1 MKLEQ
6 IQAYIPQQIQTGLNW
21 TSIGAAV
28 AAIAG
33 WLPAIAALFSI
44 IWLSLQI
51 WMFFIKKPWRK
62 RKE

>member
-6 IQAYIPQQIQTGLNW
+6 LQEVIPHPIQVGLNW
-21 TSIGAAV
+21 SAIGATV
-28 AAIAG
+28 ATVAG

-51 WMFFIKKPWRK
+51 WLFFKNRPWKK